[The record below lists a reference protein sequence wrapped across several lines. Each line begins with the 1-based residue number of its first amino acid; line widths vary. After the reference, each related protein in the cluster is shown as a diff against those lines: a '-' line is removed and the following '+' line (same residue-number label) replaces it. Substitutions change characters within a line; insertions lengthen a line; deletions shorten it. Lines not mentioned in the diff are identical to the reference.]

1 MTDREQILNMLQTLQ
16 TFNPYNKIE
25 CVDKGYIEIQNYS
38 RGETIFFEFDDL
50 GNLVSITS

>member
-25 CVDKGYIEIQNYS
+25 CTDNNYIEIQNCS
-38 RGETIFFEFDDL
+38 MGENIVFEFDDL
-50 GNLVSITS
+50 GNLVSISS